1 MIGKEETTWQK
12 ERRSSSGW
20 KPGKRRWDAANAAYI
35 ALLSGQVQSYTI
47 GSRNLTRLDL
57 SSLEETIR
65 RLEKEIDELEEM
77 LRSGKRRKAVGVIPR
92 DW

>member
-1 MIGKEETTWQK
+1 MASKTELR
-12 ERRSSSGW
+12 ERLEF
-20 KPGKRRWDAANAAYI
+20 RRAALNAAREAYV

-57 SSLEETIR
+57 AKLKAEIDG
-65 RLEKEIDELEEM
+65 LEKEIDELTAA
-77 LRSGKRRKAVGVIPR
+77 LDGGRRRRAVGVVPR